1 MPLQA
6 SGAIT
11 MAEINAEF
19 GRGNNLNAYRGKTYY
34 TPNGSITASTFPSG
48 SIAFSNFYNT
58 RVVSAGTKV
67 IFLLSG
73 TSWTV
78 PDDWNN
84 SDNTIECIGGGISGQ
99 AGSASAYGGGG
110 GSYAAST
117 NVSLTPGASVTY
129 AIGSGSGGD
138 TCFGSST
145 IAGAT
150 VAAEGGDRPTGGR
163 APVSVGGTKYNGGSA
178 QATTPVGSGGGGGAF
193 YGGAG
198 GNAPTTAGGI
208 AAPGTR
214 TSNPGSVSMTAG
226 AGGAAGSIAGTAGTA
241 SRGSVGGA
249 GSLRGGG
256 GGKGSW
262 GSTSPG
268 PKAPSKSYV
277 PYSTSG
283 GAGAAGAIVIFYK
296 PRAN

>member
-1 MPLQA
+1 MALQA

-11 MAEINAEF
+11 MAQINAEF
-19 GRGNNLNAYRGKTYY
+19 SRGNNLNSYRSTAYYPT
-34 TPNGSITASTFPSG
+34 NGAITTSTFPSG
-48 SIAFSNFYNT
+48 AIAFSNFYST
-58 RVVSAGTKV
+58 SRVSTGTKV

-78 PDDWNN
+78 PSDWNS
-84 SDNTIECIGGGISGQ
+84 SDNKIECIGGGISGG
-99 AGSASAYGGGG
+99 AGGTATYGGGG

-117 NVSLTPGASVTY
+117 NVSLTPGASVAY

-138 TCFGSST
+138 TCFGAST
-145 IAGAT
+145 IAGST

-198 GNAPTTAGGI
+198 GNAPTTTGGTAG
-208 AAPGTR
+208 PGTR
-214 TSNPGSVSMTAG
+214 TSNPGGVAMTAG
-226 AGGAAGSIAGTAGTA
+226 VGGAAGSGPGTP
-241 SRGSVGGA
+241 GGA

-262 GSTSPG
+262 GVIPGTSPT
-268 PKAPSKSYV
+268 PKTKGTPPT
-277 PYSTSG
+277 PYSTPG
-283 GAGAAGAIVIFYK
+283 GAGAAGAIVILYK
-296 PRAN
+296 PRVN